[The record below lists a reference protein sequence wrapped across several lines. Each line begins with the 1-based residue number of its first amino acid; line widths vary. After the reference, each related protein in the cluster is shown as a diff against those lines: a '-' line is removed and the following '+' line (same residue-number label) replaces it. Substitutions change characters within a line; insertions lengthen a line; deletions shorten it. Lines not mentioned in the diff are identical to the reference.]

1 MASRHSSSWKSVNEK
16 MCPKKCHLSWM
27 DDKNSEKSCKYF
39 FFLSSIEE
47 KIRAKVGVNSWVGDL
62 GATLAAL
69 SSEDMRGRKRKCR
82 KRKSFLFDNRKLGI
96 ALVLFW
102 SRRMSSSIVHSGLKY
117 RKIFNPLWAID
128 DNIRQYQK
136 STKAIPN
143 FLLSKRKLFLILHFC
158 FPILSPL
165 WVVSHS
171 QRMSQ
176 LWFSNQNVGPTSS
189 NYFCTWRI
197 KAQKLGFNVIV
208 TISFEISVFVNIF
221 WVDWSE
227 NFGHAIGII
236 LLKKFHLNVVECLT
250 QKMCNMSCLTLW
262 T

>member
-1 MASRHSSSWKSVNEK
+1 
-16 MCPKKCHLSWM
+16 M
-27 DDKNSEKSCKYF
+27 DGWQKFRKVMQV
-39 FFLSSIEE
+39 FFLSVINWRKNKSKSGREL
-47 KIRAKVGVNSWVGDL
+47 L
-62 GATLAAL
+62 GWRLGSYFSGAELWGYEGKKTKM
-69 SSEDMRGRKRKCR
+69 SKK
-82 KRKSFLFDNRKLGI
+82 KSFLFDNRKLGI

-236 LLKKFHLNVVECLT
+236 LLKKFYLNVVECLT

>member
-128 DNIRQYQK
+128 DNICQYQK

-143 FLLSKRKLFLILHFC
+143 FL
-158 FPILSPL
+158 
-165 WVVSHS
+165 
-171 QRMSQ
+171 
-176 LWFSNQNVGPTSS
+176 
-189 NYFCTWRI
+189 
-197 KAQKLGFNVIV
+197 
-208 TISFEISVFVNIF
+208 
-221 WVDWSE
+221 
-227 NFGHAIGII
+227 
-236 LLKKFHLNVVECLT
+236 
-250 QKMCNMSCLTLW
+250 
-262 T
+262 